1 MDSLSIGNLRNLS
14 LETKRSLALLI
25 LTIVSGKSTPSRL
38 RLWNLG
44 FEAQD
49 GENIFNKL
57 IEKQFGGLRELSMH
71 MNYEF
76 WESTSGCLDLIKQLL
91 PL

>member
-1 MDSLSIGNLRNLS
+1 MRITSP
-14 LETKRSLALLI
+14 ETRRSLALLT
-25 LTIVSGKSTPSRL
+25 LTILSGKSTPSRL

-44 FEAQD
+44 FEAQV

-57 IEKQFGGLRELSMH
+57 IEKQYDELEELSIH
-71 MNYEF
+71 MNDEF
-76 WESTSGCLDLIKQLL
+76 WEPNSGCLELIKQLL